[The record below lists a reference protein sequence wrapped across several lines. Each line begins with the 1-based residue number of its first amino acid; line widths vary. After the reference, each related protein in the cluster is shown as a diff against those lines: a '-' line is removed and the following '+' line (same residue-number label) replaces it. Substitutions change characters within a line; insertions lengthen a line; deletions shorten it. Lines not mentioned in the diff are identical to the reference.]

1 MISLR
6 DVKINGRNEKIHLV
20 KFESHSNTE
29 SLTQETKTQSSYV
42 QRFLLMIK
50 CGFLFLRL
58 IQVHENQL
66 VIRGFLPNCV
76 LGDVNLS
83 D

>member
-6 DVKINGRNEKIHLV
+6 GVKINSKNEKIHLV

-29 SLTQETKTQSSYV
+29 LYIRNQNSVSYV

-50 CGFLFLRL
+50 CGFLFLKL

-76 LGDVNLS
+76 LGDVNLN